1 MSAPNT
7 PANQTLLEGFSNLIL
22 GPVSL
27 RRIFLLLTRIH
38 YSDPAHYGEF
48 KDKMAKFVWSQDDTK
63 RKLFIDYDY
72 NYRPTNLEQRPA
84 VFVGVDDV
92 TYRRVVIDNARNV
105 TEDNSG
111 TSSSYAA
118 ETGIIFRHISMTP
131 DEALALG
138 EMTAM
143 FFTGMRKNLIQQMKL
158 HAFDLVKLSS
168 TKPFLRS
175 SEEPDQQFV
184 CDTVLRLSY
193 IHDWTTRWESHRI
206 KTVSFEAALAG
217 FSIGNSPATLVQ

>member
-111 TSSSYAA
+111 TSSS
-118 ETGIIFRHISMTP
+118 
-131 DEALALG
+131 
-138 EMTAM
+138 
-143 FFTGMRKNLIQQMKL
+143 
-158 HAFDLVKLSS
+158 
-168 TKPFLRS
+168 
-175 SEEPDQQFV
+175 
-184 CDTVLRLSY
+184 
-193 IHDWTTRWESHRI
+193 
-206 KTVSFEAALAG
+206 
-217 FSIGNSPATLVQ
+217 

>member
-7 PANQTLLEGFSNLIL
+7 PNNQKLLEGFADLIL

-48 KDKMAKFVWSQDDTK
+48 KDKMAKFVWSQKDTE

-84 VFVGVDDV
+84 IFIGTDAVS
-92 TYRRVVIDNARNV
+92 YRRVVIDNARNV
-105 TEDNSG
+105 TDDNSG

-118 ETGIIFRHISMTP
+118 ETSIIVRHISMTP

-143 FFTGMRKNLIQQMKL
+143 FYSGMRKNLMQQMKL
-158 HAFDLVKLSS
+158 HAFDLVNQSS
-168 TKPFLRS
+168 TKPFLRT
-175 SEEPDQQFV
+175 SEEPDQQFI
-184 CDTVLRLSY
+184 CDTIMRLSY
-193 IHDWTTRWESHRI
+193 IHDWTTSWESHRV
-206 KTVSFEAALAG
+206 KTISFEAAVTG
-217 FSIGNSPATLVQ
+217 FSMPSNQADIVQ